1 MRMPE
6 AMKHQIDP
14 DIPADEAPAV
24 ASPHARKGFFS
35 TAYSSAALLPD
46 PASASPGASDHAD
59 DHIADRA
66 KAGSEVDSEPKDPDL
81 PWLRIN
87 WEIKALVPIACV
99 LLGGMLLFLLA
110 TLSWHDPE
118 RHMVLLVAGAGAVAI
133 CGALLVVL
141 TYTVQ
146 RPMVE
151 LQQKIAQLGGGDLNV
166 GVSFAHRN
174 DEIGDLGRNFNQM
187 VVQLRESRIEIERL
201 HRTQMSRA
209 EHLATLGEL
218 ATGLAHEIRN
228 PLAGIAGV
236 IEIIGRDLPT
246 TSPARSVVKDV
257 RQEIARINH
266 IVTDLLQTARP
277 HPPTVRKSDLNTTVE
292 HAVMLGRQQ
301 ALAKSVEITLLKD
314 PTLPEVEHDSDQ
326 IHQVLLNLLLNA
338 LQAIDL
344 QAGDLHA
351 SGHSGQIT
359 VTVKSQGAT
368 AVVEVT
374 DNGRGIAP
382 DHLPNIFRPFYTT
395 KGDGTGLGLSL
406 ARRIVEDHQGRIDVS
421 SAVGKGTTF
430 AVILPLQRAAAQNAA
445 S

>member
-1 MRMPE
+1 MPE
-6 AMKHQIDP
+6 TMSDQINRDVP
-14 DIPADEAPAV
+14 TEQTDN
-24 ASPHARKGFFS
+24 ASARSRTGFFS
-35 TAYSSAALLPD
+35 TAHSSEGMLTD
-46 PASASPGASDHAD
+46 PISTGRVVD
-59 DHIADRA
+59 DPTPVT
-66 KAGSEVDSEPKDPDL
+66 EQKDPEL

-87 WEIKALVPIACV
+87 WEIKALVPIASV

-110 TLSWHDPE
+110 TLSWRDPE

-133 CGALLVVL
+133 CGVLLVVL

-151 LQQKIAQLGGGDLNV
+151 LQQKISQLGSGDLSAN
-166 GVSFAHRN
+166 VSFAHRN

-187 VVQLRESRIEIERL
+187 VSQLRESRVEIERL

-209 EHLATLGEL
+209 EHLATLGEM

-236 IEIIGRDLPT
+236 IEIIGRDLPA

-277 HPPTVRKSDLNTTVE
+277 HPPKVRKSDLNTTVE

-301 ALAKSVEITLLKD
+301 ALAKSVEIALHRD

-326 IHQVLLNLLLNA
+326 IHQVLLNLLLNS
-338 LQAIDL
+338 LQAIE
-344 QAGDLHA
+344 QNGK
-351 SGHSGQIT
+351 
-359 VTVKSQGAT
+359 VTVSLESRGKT
-368 AVVEVT
+368 AVVQVI

-421 SAVGKGTTF
+421 STLGKGTTF
-430 AVILPLQRAAAQNAA
+430 SVVLPLRRTDASNAT

>member
-1 MRMPE
+1 MPE
-6 AMKHQIDP
+6 TLEQMTNPGVGPEFDQSDAS
-14 DIPADEAPAV
+14 APSRTRV
-24 ASPHARKGFFS
+24 FS
-35 TAYSSAALLPD
+35 TGYPKGGITNAPVSSELADVGPSQAADNEL
-46 PASASPGASDHAD
+46 SWFG
-59 DHIADRA
+59 
-66 KAGSEVDSEPKDPDL
+66 
-81 PWLRIN
+81 IN

-110 TLSWHDPE
+110 TISWRDPE
-118 RHMVLLVAGAGAVAI
+118 RHLVLLVAGAGAVAI

-151 LQQKIAQLGGGDLNV
+151 LQQKIAQVGRGDLSAS
-166 GVSFAHRN
+166 VSFAHRN

-187 VVQLRESRIEIERL
+187 VIQLRESREEIERL

-209 EHLATLGEL
+209 EHFATLGEM

-236 IEIIGRDLPT
+236 IEIIGRDLPS
-246 TSPARSVVKDV
+246 TSPAREVVKDV

-277 HPPTVRKSDLNTTVE
+277 HPPKVGKSDLNVTIE
-292 HAVMLGRQQ
+292 HAVMLARQQ
-301 ALAKSVEITLLKD
+301 ALAHGVEISLQKE
-314 PTLPEVEHDSDQ
+314 PSLPEVEHDSDQ
-326 IHQVLLNLLLNA
+326 IHQVMLNLLLNA
-338 LQAIDL
+338 LQAIDRK
-344 QAGDLHA
+344 GK
-351 SGHSGQIT
+351 
-359 VTVKSQGAT
+359 VEVKIAQKNLS

-374 DNGRGIAP
+374 DTGRGIP
-382 DHLPNIFRPFYTT
+382 PENLPNIFRPFYTT

-406 ARRIVEDHQGRIDVS
+406 ARRIIEDHQGRIDVS
-421 SAVGKGTTF
+421 STVGKGTTF
-430 AVILPLQRAAAQNAA
+430 AVVLPLKRTTPSISA

>member
-1 MRMPE
+1 MPE
-6 AMKHQIDP
+6 IISDQKNRAMP
-14 DIPADEAPAV
+14 TEPTENALLR
-24 ASPHARKGFFS
+24 SRTGFFS
-35 TAYSSAALLPD
+35 TAHSSEGMLTD
-46 PASASPGASDHAD
+46 PISTGPVVD
-59 DHIADRA
+59 DPTPVT
-66 KAGSEVDSEPKDPDL
+66 EQKDPEL

-110 TLSWHDPE
+110 TLSWRDPE

-133 CGALLVVL
+133 CGVLLVVL

-151 LQQKIAQLGGGDLNV
+151 LQQKISQLGSGDLSAN
-166 GVSFAHRN
+166 VSFAHRN

-187 VVQLRESRIEIERL
+187 VSQLRESRVEIERL

-209 EHLATLGEL
+209 EHLATLGEM

-236 IEIIGRDLPT
+236 IEIIGRDLPA

-277 HPPTVRKSDLNTTVE
+277 HPPKVRKSDLNTTVE

-301 ALAKSVEITLLKD
+301 AVAKSVEISLHKD

-338 LQAIDL
+338 YKPSNERKD
-344 QAGDLHA
+344 
-351 SGHSGQIT
+351 
-359 VTVKSQGAT
+359 
-368 AVVEVT
+368 
-374 DNGRGIAP
+374 
-382 DHLPNIFRPFYTT
+382 
-395 KGDGTGLGLSL
+395 
-406 ARRIVEDHQGRIDVS
+406 
-421 SAVGKGTTF
+421 
-430 AVILPLQRAAAQNAA
+430 
-445 S
+445 

>member
-1 MRMPE
+1 MPE
-6 AMKHQIDP
+6 IMSDQINRDMP
-14 DIPADEAPAV
+14 TEQTDN
-24 ASPHARKGFFS
+24 ASARLRTGFFS
-35 TAYSSAALLPD
+35 TAYSSEGMLTD
-46 PASASPGASDHAD
+46 PISTGPVVD
-59 DHIADRA
+59 DRA
-66 KAGSEVDSEPKDPDL
+66 PTTGQKDPEL

-110 TLSWHDPE
+110 TLSWRDPE

-133 CGALLVVL
+133 CGVLLVVL

-151 LQQKIAQLGGGDLNV
+151 LQQKISQLGSGDLSAN
-166 GVSFAHRN
+166 VSFAHRN

-187 VVQLRESRIEIERL
+187 VSQLRESRLEIERL

-209 EHLATLGEL
+209 EHLATLGEM

-236 IEIIGRDLPT
+236 IEIIGRDLPS

-277 HPPTVRKSDLNTTVE
+277 HPPKVRKSDLNTTVE

-301 ALAKSVEITLLKD
+301 ALAKSVEIALHKD

-326 IHQVLLNLLLNA
+326 IHQVLLNLLLNS
-338 LQAIDL
+338 LQAIE
-344 QAGDLHA
+344 QNGK
-351 SGHSGQIT
+351 IT
-359 VTVKSQGAT
+359 VNLESHGK
-368 AVVEVT
+368 AVVVQVI

-421 SAVGKGTTF
+421 STLGKGTTF
-430 AVILPLQRAAAQNAA
+430 SVVLPLQRAEGPNPA

>member
-1 MRMPE
+1 MSE
-6 AMKHQIDP
+6 QIDP
-14 DIPADEAPAV
+14 DIPAEEVPEA
-24 ASPHARKGFFS
+24 ASPRPRTGFFS
-35 TAYSSAALLPD
+35 TAYSSSSLSLSTD
-46 PASASPGASDHAD
+46 PISTGPVAD
-59 DHIADRA
+59 DSART
-66 KAGSEVDSEPKDPDL
+66 GTESEDPEL

-87 WEIKALVPIACV
+87 WEIKALVPIAFV

-110 TLSWHDPE
+110 TLSWRDPE

-151 LQQKIAQLGGGDLNV
+151 LQQKIAQLGSGDLNV
-166 GVSFAHRN
+166 AVSFARRN

-187 VVQLRESRIEIERL
+187 VVQLRESRNEIERL
-201 HRTQMSRA
+201 HHTQMSRA
-209 EHLATLGEL
+209 EHMATLGEM

-236 IEIIGRDLPT
+236 IEIIGRDLPAS
-246 TSPARSVVKDV
+246 SPARAVVKDV
-257 RQEIARINH
+257 RQEIARINR

-277 HPPTVRKSDLNTTVE
+277 HPPKVRKSDLNTTVE

-301 ALAKSVEITLLKD
+301 ALAKSVEITLHKNSS
-314 PTLPEVEHDSDQ
+314 LPEVEHDSDQ
-326 IHQVLLNLLLNA
+326 IHQVLLNLLLNS

-344 QAGDLHA
+344 PAKGQ
-351 SGHSGQIT
+351 SGKIA
-359 VTVKSQGAT
+359 VTVKPQGAM
-368 AVVEVT
+368 AVVEVA

-406 ARRIVEDHQGRIDVS
+406 ARRIVEDHHGRIDVS
-421 SAVGKGTTF
+421 STLGKGTTF
-430 AVILPLQRAAAQNAA
+430 AVVLPLQRAAVPVSAK
-445 S
+445 

>member
-1 MRMPE
+1 MPE
-6 AMKHQIDP
+6 FLRSRTSA
-14 DIPADEAPAV
+14 EAQTSRGTV
-24 ASPHARKGFFS
+24 ATATVTTRPGSFVSMGNGSNASVANVSHGS
-35 TAYSSAALLPD
+35 TQKS
-46 PASASPGASDHAD
+46 
-59 DHIADRA
+59 
-66 KAGSEVDSEPKDPDL
+66 AGSQQEENTIAPNLNSDDSEP
-81 PWLRIN
+81 PWFRIN
-87 WEIKALVPIACV
+87 WEIKALVPIASV

-110 TLSWHDPE
+110 TLSWRDPE
-118 RHMVLLVAGAGAVAI
+118 RHIVLLVAGAGAVAI

-141 TYTVQ
+141 TYLIQ

-151 LQQKIAQLGGGDLNV
+151 LQQKIAELGDGNLDV
-166 GVSFAHRN
+166 AVSFARRN
-174 DEIGDLGRNFNQM
+174 DEIGDLGRNFNHM
-187 VVQLRESRIEIERL
+187 VAQLRESHAEIERL

-236 IEIIGRDLPT
+236 IEIIGRDLPS

-277 HPPTVRKSDLNTTVE
+277 HPPRVSKSDLNTTVE

-301 ALAKSVEITLLKD
+301 ALARSIEITLHQD
-314 PTLPEVEHDSDQ
+314 ASLPEVEHDSDQ

-338 LQAIDL
+338 LQAID
-344 QAGDLHA
+344 
-351 SGHSGQIT
+351 GQGKIT
-359 VTVKSQGAT
+359 VTVKPQGQFAT
-368 AVVEVT
+368 VEVA

-382 DHLPNIFRPFYTT
+382 EHLPSIFRPFYTT
-395 KGDGTGLGLSL
+395 KGEGTGLGLSL
-406 ARRIVEDHQGRIDVS
+406 ARRIVEDHHGRIDVT

-430 AVILPLQRAAAQNAA
+430 TVVLPLQRPDTQQTA
-445 S
+445 

>member
-1 MRMPE
+1 MPE
-6 AMKHQIDP
+6 TMSDQINRDVP
-14 DIPADEAPAV
+14 TEPTDN
-24 ASPHARKGFFS
+24 ASARSRTGFFS
-35 TAYSSAALLPD
+35 TAHSSEGMLTD
-46 PASASPGASDHAD
+46 PISTGRVVD
-59 DHIADRA
+59 DPTPVT
-66 KAGSEVDSEPKDPDL
+66 EQKDPEL

-87 WEIKALVPIACV
+87 WEIKALVPIASV

-110 TLSWHDPE
+110 TLSWRDPE

-133 CGALLVVL
+133 CGVLLVVL

-151 LQQKIAQLGGGDLNV
+151 LQQKISQLGSGDLSAN
-166 GVSFAHRN
+166 VSFAHRN

-187 VVQLRESRIEIERL
+187 VSQLRESRLEIERL

-209 EHLATLGEL
+209 EHLATLGEM

-236 IEIIGRDLPT
+236 IEIIGRDLPA

-277 HPPTVRKSDLNTTVE
+277 HPPKVRKSDLNTTVE

-301 ALAKSVEITLLKD
+301 ALAKSVEIALHKD

-326 IHQVLLNLLLNA
+326 IHQVLLNLLLNS
-338 LQAIDL
+338 LQAIE
-344 QAGDLHA
+344 QNGK
-351 SGHSGQIT
+351 
-359 VTVKSQGAT
+359 VTVSLESHGKT
-368 AVVEVT
+368 AVVQVI

-421 SAVGKGTTF
+421 STLGKGTTF
-430 AVILPLQRAAAQNAA
+430 SVVLPLRRTDASNAT

>member
-1 MRMPE
+1 MPE
-6 AMKHQIDP
+6 TISQPMTNPEQFP
-14 DIPADEAPAV
+14 DSDESNAV
-24 ASPHARKGFFS
+24 AASCTSSFS
-35 TAYSSAALLPD
+35 TGYAGNAGATSPAAAPEEAAGRDTQDSA
-46 PASASPGASDHAD
+46 
-59 DHIADRA
+59 
-66 KAGSEVDSEPKDPDL
+66 L

-87 WEIKALVPIACV
+87 WEIKALLPIALV
-99 LLGGMLLFLLA
+99 LLGGMFLFLLA
-110 TLSWHDPE
+110 TLSWRDPE
-118 RHMVLLVAGAGAVAI
+118 RHLVLLVAGTGAVAI

-166 GVSFAHRN
+166 SVSFANRN

-187 VVQLRESRIEIERL
+187 VRQLRDSRDEIERL

-209 EHLATLGEL
+209 EHLATLGEM

-236 IEIIGRDLPT
+236 IEIIGRDLPG
-246 TSPARSVVKDV
+246 TSPARAVVKDV

-277 HPPTVRKSDLNTTVE
+277 HPPKVRRSDLNTTVE

-301 ALAKSVEITLLKD
+301 ALAKSVEISLHKD
-314 PTLPEVEHDSDQ
+314 PSLPEVEHDSDQ

-338 LQAIDL
+338 LQAIDKN
-344 QAGDLHA
+344 GE
-351 SGHSGQIT
+351 
-359 VTVKSQGAT
+359 VTVSVQKQGMH
-368 AVVEVT
+368 VFVEVA
-374 DNGRGIAP
+374 DNGRGIP
-382 DHLPNIFRPFYTT
+382 PENLPNIFRPFFTT

-406 ARRIVEDHQGRIDVS
+406 ARRIVEDHQGRIDVTS
-421 SAVGKGTTF
+421 TLGKGTKF
-430 AVILPLQRAAAQNAA
+430 KVVLPMQRGATPQSAN
-445 S
+445 